1 MLIVA
6 WGNPDLRL
14 LMIALLYPRVNN
26 IKKTIPFAG
35 AAQACIAHIWQFPSA
50 VKHNIVFNYQ
60 IGDTYD
66 HLLKLVQQSYHQNLL
81 DVEFL

>member
-26 IKKTIPFAG
+26 IKKTIPFQG

-60 IGDTYD
+60 IDGFHSDVI
-66 HLLKLVQQSYHQNLL
+66 KL
-81 DVEFL
+81 

>member
-6 WGNPDLRL
+6 WGNPDPRL

-26 IKKTIPFAG
+26 IKKPIPFAG

-60 IGDTYD
+60 IGDTY
-66 HLLKLVQQSYHQNLL
+66 HYLVKLVQQSYHQTLL
-81 DVEFL
+81 DEEFL